1 MKVEIWSDYACPF
14 CYLGKRRFEKALEL
28 FQHKDEVEV
37 IFRSFE
43 LDPSMSKEV
52 QSSMQELLAAK
63 YGMSIEEAKAAN
75 DRVAEQAEQEGL
87 VYRFATIIPTNTF
100 DAHRLTQY
108 AKKQG
113 VMTEISERLFKAY
126 FTDSL
131 HIGDIETLTFLAQ
144 GVGLN
149 GEEVGD
155 LLKSDAYGEQVRTD
169 ERLAGELGIRAVP
182 CFVLDGKYAVTG
194 AQPTE
199 VFLNTLEQV
208 WAGREHV

>member
-14 CYLGKRRFEKALEL
+14 CYLGKRRFEKALDL
-28 FQHKDEVEV
+28 FKHKDDVEV

-63 YGMSIEEAKAAN
+63 YGMSLEEAKAAN

-87 VYRFATIIPTNTF
+87 VYRFATMIPTNTF

-108 AKKQG
+108 AKTQG
-113 VMTEISERLFKAY
+113 KMMEISERLFKAY

-131 HIGDIETLTFLAQ
+131 HIGDTETLIFLAQ
-144 GVGLN
+144 GAGLN
-149 GEEVGD
+149 GEEVSD
-155 LLKSDAYGEQVRTD
+155 LLKSDDYGEQVRTD
-169 ERLAGELGIRAVP
+169 ERLAGELGVRAVP

-208 WAGREHV
+208 WTDREHV

>member
-14 CYLGKRRFEKALEL
+14 CYLGKRRFEKALDL
-28 FQHKDEVEV
+28 FKHKDEVEV

-63 YGMSIEEAKAAN
+63 YGMSLEEAKAAN
-75 DRVAEQAEQEGL
+75 DRVAEQAEREGL
-87 VYRFATIIPTNTF
+87 VYKFATMIPTNTF

-113 VMTEISERLFKAY
+113 KMAEISERLFKAY

-131 HIGDIETLTFLAQ
+131 HIGDIETLIFLAQ

-149 GEEVGD
+149 GEEVSD
-155 LLKSDAYGEQVRTD
+155 LLKSDDYGEQVRTD

-208 WAGREHV
+208 WADREPV

>member
-87 VYRFATIIPTNTF
+87 VYRFATMIPTNTF
-100 DAHRLTQY
+100 DAHRLTYY

-113 VMTEISERLFKAY
+113 LMTEISERLFKAY

-131 HIGDIETLTFLAQ
+131 HIGDIETLIFLAQ

-208 WAGREHV
+208 WAEREHV

>member
-14 CYLGKRRFEKALEL
+14 CYLGKRRFEKALDL
-28 FQHKDEVEV
+28 FKHKDEVEV

-63 YGMSIEEAKAAN
+63 YGMSLEEAKAAN

-87 VYRFATIIPTNTF
+87 VYRFATMIPTNTF

-113 VMTEISERLFKAY
+113 KMAEISERLFKAY

-131 HIGDIETLTFLAQ
+131 HIGDTETLIFLAH

-149 GEEVGD
+149 GEEVSD
-155 LLKSDAYGEQVRTD
+155 LLKSDDYGEQVRAD

-208 WAGREHV
+208 WADREPV

>member
-87 VYRFATIIPTNTF
+87 VYRFATMIPTNTF
-100 DAHRLTQY
+100 DAHRLTHY

-113 VMTEISERLFKAY
+113 LMTEISERLFKAY

-131 HIGDIETLTFLAQ
+131 HIGDIETLIFLAQ

-208 WAGREHV
+208 WAEREQV

>member
-14 CYLGKRRFEKALEL
+14 CYLGKRRFEKALDL
-28 FQHKDEVEV
+28 FKHKDDVEV

-63 YGMSIEEAKAAN
+63 YGMSLEEAKAAN

-87 VYRFATIIPTNTF
+87 VYRFATMIPTNTF

-108 AKKQG
+108 AKTQG
-113 VMTEISERLFKAY
+113 KMMEISERLFKAY

-131 HIGDIETLTFLAQ
+131 HIGDTETLIFLAQ

-149 GEEVGD
+149 GEEVSD
-155 LLKSDAYGEQVRTD
+155 LLKSDDYGEQVRTD
-169 ERLAGELGIRAVP
+169 ERLAGELGVRAVP

-208 WAGREHV
+208 WTDREHV